1 MKPPKPGRRR
11 EIRIMRKSISRSMGL
26 ALVIGLSVA
35 GAVHGQNRR
44 TVTMSRQ
51 VEDEQNLDVNVE
63 YGAGRFS
70 VGPAEAGVLYHM
82 QLEYDEDVFE
92 PVAEYRG
99 SSLRIGAEGLGRRI
113 RLGRNRKAG
122 SMELMLSREVA
133 IDLNMDFGAVRADID
148 LGGIPLTRLEIN
160 TGASQT
166 VIDIS
171 EPNPEQMSK
180 ATIDVGAA
188 EFTVR
193 NLGNLN
199 TSVIEI
205 DAGVGHIELGFTGEW
220 RQNARVSVDMGLGA
234 LVLRFP
240 RGLGVRLVKDTFL
253 TSLDSE
259 GLVKRGDTYY
269 SLDYEE
275 TEYQITVDVDA
286 AFGSIRVA
294 WVD

>member
-1 MKPPKPGRRR
+1 MPRNV
-11 EIRIMRKSISRSMGL
+11 SRWVWVT
-26 ALVIGLSVA
+26 LVMGLSVVEA
-35 GAVHGQNRR
+35 AQAQNRR

-51 VEDEQNLDVNVE
+51 VENEQNLEVTVR

-82 QLEYDEDVFE
+82 QIEYDEDVFR
-92 PVAEYRG
+92 PLAEYQG
-99 SSLRIGAEGLGRRI
+99 NSLWIGTESLGRRL
-113 RLGRNRKAG
+113 RFGRDRGAG
-122 SMELMLSREVA
+122 EMELALSRDVA
-133 IDLNMDFGAVRADID
+133 MDLNMDFGAVRADID
-148 LGGIPLTRLEIN
+148 LGGIRLTRLEIN

-166 VIDIS
+166 QIDIS
-171 EPNPEQMSK
+171 EPNSEAMSR
-180 ATIDVGAA
+180 ASMDVGAA

-199 TSVIEI
+199 TEVIEI
-205 DAGVGHIELGFTGEW
+205 DAGIGEIDLGFNGDW
-220 RQNARVSVDMGLGA
+220 RQNARVSVDMGLGS

-259 GLVKRGDTYY
+259 GLVKRGDVYY
-269 SLDYEE
+269 SLDYDDA
-275 TEYQITVDVDA
+275 EYQITVDVDA

-294 WVD
+294 WVN

>member
-1 MKPPKPGRRR
+1 
-11 EIRIMRKSISRSMGL
+11 MRKNLSGWVWV
-26 ALVIGLSVA
+26 ALVMALT
-35 GAVHGQNRR
+35 AVDAAQAQNRR

-51 VEDEQNLDVNVE
+51 VENEQNLEVTVR

-70 VGPAEAGVLYHM
+70 VGPAEPGVLYHM
-82 QLEYDEDVFE
+82 QIEYDEDVFR
-92 PVAEYRG
+92 PLAEYQG
-99 SSLRIGAEGLGRRI
+99 NSLRIGTESLGRRFRLI
-113 RLGRNRKAG
+113 RDRGAG
-122 SMELMLSREVA
+122 KMELALSRDVA
-133 IDLNMDFGAVRADID
+133 MDLNLDFGAVQADID

-166 VIDIS
+166 QIDIS
-171 EPNPEQMSK
+171 EPNSEAMSR
-180 ATIDVGAA
+180 ASMDVGAA

-199 TSVIEI
+199 TEVIEI
-205 DAGVGHIELGFTGEW
+205 DAGIGEIDLDFTGDW
-220 RQNARVSVDMGLGA
+220 RQNARVSVDMGLGS

-259 GLVKRGDTYY
+259 GLVKRGDAYY
-269 SLDYEE
+269 SLDYDDA
-275 TEYQITVDVDA
+275 EYQITVDVDA

-294 WVD
+294 WVN

>member
-1 MKPPKPGRRR
+1 MPRNV
-11 EIRIMRKSISRSMGL
+11 SRWVWVT
-26 ALVIGLSVA
+26 LVMGLSVVEA
-35 GAVHGQNRR
+35 AQAQNRR

-51 VEDEQNLDVNVE
+51 VENEQNLEVTVR

-82 QLEYDEDVFE
+82 QIEYDEDVFR
-92 PVAEYRG
+92 PLAEYQG
-99 SSLRIGAEGLGRRI
+99 NSLRIGTESLGRRL
-113 RLGRNRKAG
+113 RFGRDRGAG
-122 SMELMLSREVA
+122 EMELALSRDVA
-133 IDLNMDFGAVRADID
+133 MDLNMDFGAVRADID
-148 LGGIPLTRLEIN
+148 LGGIRLTRLEIN

-166 VIDIS
+166 QIDIS
-171 EPNPEQMSK
+171 EPNSEAMSR
-180 ATIDVGAA
+180 ASMDVGAA

-199 TSVIEI
+199 TEVIEI
-205 DAGVGHIELGFTGEW
+205 DAGIGEIDLGFNGDW
-220 RQNARVSVDMGLGA
+220 RQNARVSVDMGLGS

-259 GLVKRGDTYY
+259 GLVKRGDVYY
-269 SLDYEE
+269 SLDYDDA
-275 TEYQITVDVDA
+275 EYQITVDVDA

-294 WVD
+294 WVN

>member
-1 MKPPKPGRRR
+1 MSR
-11 EIRIMRKSISRSMGL
+11 SISRWIGV
-26 ALVIGLSVA
+26 ALVMGLSVVDA
-35 GAVHGQNRR
+35 AHGQNRR

-51 VEDEQNLDVNVE
+51 VEDEQYLEVNVE

-82 QLEYDEDVFE
+82 QIEYDEDVFE
-92 PVAEYRG
+92 PLAEYRG
-99 SSLRIGAEGLGRRI
+99 SSLRIGVESLGRRI
-113 RLGRNRKAG
+113 RLGRDRPAG
-122 SMELMLSREVA
+122 TMELALSRDVA
-133 IDLNMDFGAVRADID
+133 MDLNMDFGAVRADID
-148 LGGIPLTRLEIN
+148 LGGIRLTRLEIN
-160 TGASQT
+160 TGASRT

-171 EPNPEQMSK
+171 EPNPETMSQ
-180 ATIDVGAA
+180 ASMDVGAA
-188 EFTVR
+188 EFTVL

-205 DAGVGHIELGFTGEW
+205 DAGIGHIELGFTGDW
-220 RQNARVSVDMGLGA
+220 RQNARVSVDMGLGS

-253 TSLDSE
+253 TSLDSQ

-269 SLDYEE
+269 SLDYDEA
-275 TEYQITVDVDA
+275 EYQITVDVDA
-286 AFGSIRVA
+286 AFGSIRVV